1 MNTSTRVEFGLY
13 DVTARSD
20 SAPVTEDA
28 KDFCNLS
35 KDLLLESVPNQNKY
49 GTLETRQW
57 LMDGSFLFF
66 PETPRQYFW
75 GFWSTEQSNGNGAFA
90 NPPVLNIR
98 FDKNHSSS
106 GLTLHFYSPTDDW
119 ASKVKIQWYDAN
131 DGLLAVAMFTPD
143 AVDYYCACKVENYC
157 RIQLAF
163 LETNRPGR
171 YLKLAG
177 IDYGVYLHF
186 SGDEIIKAHVLEE
199 CDPLSAEISINTLN
213 ITLFNQ
219 EGRFS
224 ILNPEGYFDVLQHR
238 QKLTVW
244 EDVRR
249 SAHDTSTTSYCMG
262 TFYLDD
268 WSNEDDTLADFP
280 AIDTIGL
287 LDGSPF
293 DGGVYDTHVASLAA
307 EILSGYPYTLD
318 SVLGEE
324 RIQGYIPAGTR
335 REALQQ
341 LAFAIGA
348 VVDCS
353 RGEIIRIVPA
363 PQRASGLIGTDR
375 RLQDGSKVTL
385 LALVTAVSVTAHR
398 YIPGEASEELYKDT
412 LEPGTYRVTFDA
424 PAVADSLAVR
434 GAELSERGVNH
445 CTLTVSKAAEV
456 CVTGRK
462 YSDSATVLRR
472 EASNLPS
479 NAQGNEVSVPDA
491 TLVSPDRAAAVAA
504 RVLDYYAQRYEQ
516 TFRMVAGDEKLADRL
531 IVESFGGEMV
541 RGVVTKLEFDLT
553 GGFLADAKIVG
564 RKLSNNAAAYAGEEI
579 HAELRGLTLDK
590 VWENIVVD
598 IGEVSIADGNTLDE
612 QIAADDRRQKI
623 EKEIAKLEKQAR
635 AEKQPKKKFELVQ
648 QIKRLKEKLI

>member
-1 MNTSTRVEFGLY
+1 MDAFVSKLFNAASVSKILK
-13 DVTARSD
+13 RSL
-20 SAPVTEDA
+20 SAIGSIGGKA
-28 KDFCNLS
+28 FDFVKS
-35 KDLLLESVPNQNKY
+35 KAQSVQER
-49 GTLETRQW
+49 LAQAA
-57 LMDGSFLFF
+57 
-66 PETPRQYFW
+66 Q
-75 GFWSTEQSNGNGAFA
+75 STEHFRKRLAGLVSGALVF
-90 NPPVLNIR
+90 NVL
-98 FDKNHSSS
+98 SS
-106 GLTLHFYSPTDDW
+106 GLRTLTNWMGTALLSSSSLRTALGNLQGAAATDDW

-131 DGLLAVAMFTPD
+131 DGLLAVAMFAPD

-268 WSNEDDTLADFP
+268 WSNEDDTLADFT

-434 GAELSERGVNH
+434 GAELSERDVNH

-456 CVTGRK
+456 W
-462 YSDSATVLRR
+462 
-472 EASNLPS
+472 SN
-479 NAQGNEVSVPDA
+479 
-491 TLVSPDRAAAVAA
+491 
-504 RVLDYYAQRYEQ
+504 
-516 TFRMVAGDEKLADRL
+516 
-531 IVESFGGEMV
+531 
-541 RGVVTKLEFDLT
+541 
-553 GGFLADAKIVG
+553 
-564 RKLSNNAAAYAGEEI
+564 
-579 HAELRGLTLDK
+579 
-590 VWENIVVD
+590 
-598 IGEVSIADGNTLDE
+598 
-612 QIAADDRRQKI
+612 
-623 EKEIAKLEKQAR
+623 
-635 AEKQPKKKFELVQ
+635 
-648 QIKRLKEKLI
+648 

>member
-20 SAPVTEDA
+20 STPTTEQA
-28 KDFCNLS
+28 KAFCNLS
-35 KDLLLESVPNQNKY
+35 KDLLLESVPSQNKY

-66 PETPRQYFW
+66 PEAPRQYFW
-75 GFWSTEQSNGNGAFA
+75 GFWSAEQSNGNGIFA
-90 NPPVLNIR
+90 TPPVLNIR

-119 ASKVKIQWYDAN
+119 ASKVKVQWYDAN
-131 DGLLAVAMFTPD
+131 DGLLTVAMFTPD

-186 SGDEIIKAHVLEE
+186 SGDEIIKARVLEE

-213 ITLFNQ
+213 LTLFNQ

-224 ILNPEGYFDVLQHR
+224 
-238 QKLTVW
+238 
-244 EDVRR
+244 
-249 SAHDTSTTSYCMG
+249 
-262 TFYLDD
+262 
-268 WSNEDDTLADFP
+268 
-280 AIDTIGL
+280 
-287 LDGSPF
+287 
-293 DGGVYDTHVASLAA
+293 
-307 EILSGYPYTLD
+307 
-318 SVLGEE
+318 
-324 RIQGYIPAGTR
+324 
-335 REALQQ
+335 
-341 LAFAIGA
+341 IGA

-579 HAELRGLTLDK
+579 HA
-590 VWENIVVD
+590 
-598 IGEVSIADGNTLDE
+598 GERSFI
-612 QIAADDRRQKI
+612 
-623 EKEIAKLEKQAR
+623 
-635 AEKQPKKKFELVQ
+635 
-648 QIKRLKEKLI
+648 

>member
-1 MNTSTRVEFGLY
+1 MTAEQRAGLSDAALAMTQPCIDELIKDISRRVQKAGAITDTAEYQLYRAQALGESKKAIEQAVSKQIGISEEVIASLFEYVADKSLSLDENGSLKRMTEAYTRMTQSKTRELLRDLWADTPEGKVQPLQ
-13 DVTARSD
+13 TAYAR
-20 SAPVTEDA
+20 AM
-28 KDFCNLS
+28 DFAFRQ
-35 KDLLLESVPNQNKY
+35 VAT
-49 GTLETRQW
+49 GTLDLNTAIRRAVTPLAKRGLRTIEQKSGRSVGIEYACRRYI
-57 LMDGSFLFF
+57 MDQLGQLDDEIQHADHDALGCDGWEISAHAACA
-66 PETPRQYFW
+66 PDHEPIQGRQYGDAEF
-75 GFWSTEQSNGNGAFA
+75 EK
-90 NPPVLNIR
+90 LN
-98 FDKNHSSS
+98 N
-106 GLTLHFYSPTDDW
+106 
-119 ASKVKIQWYDAN
+119 
-131 DGLLAVAMFTPD
+131 
-143 AVDYYCACKVENYC
+143 
-157 RIQLAF
+157 
-163 LETNRPGR
+163 
-171 YLKLAG
+171 
-177 IDYGVYLHF
+177 
-186 SGDEIIKAHVLEE
+186 
-199 CDPLSAEISINTLN
+199 
-213 ITLFNQ
+213 
-219 EGRFS
+219 
-224 ILNPEGYFDVLQHR
+224 
-238 QKLTVW
+238 
-244 EDVRR
+244 
-249 SAHDTSTTSYCMG
+249 CMG

-268 WSNEDDTLADFP
+268 WSNEDDTLADFT

-579 HAELRGLTLDK
+579 HA
-590 VWENIVVD
+590 
-598 IGEVSIADGNTLDE
+598 GERSFI
-612 QIAADDRRQKI
+612 
-623 EKEIAKLEKQAR
+623 
-635 AEKQPKKKFELVQ
+635 
-648 QIKRLKEKLI
+648 

>member
-20 SAPVTEDA
+20 STPTTEQA
-28 KDFCNLS
+28 KAFCNLS
-35 KDLLLESVPNQNKY
+35 KDLLLESVPSQNKY

-66 PETPRQYFW
+66 PEAPRQYFW
-75 GFWSTEQSNGNGAFA
+75 GFWSAEQSNGNGIFA
-90 NPPVLNIR
+90 TPPVLNIR

-119 ASKVKIQWYDAN
+119 ASKVKVQWYDAN

-186 SGDEIIKAHVLEE
+186 SGDEIIKARVLEE

-213 ITLFNQ
+213 LTLFNQ

-268 WSNEDDTLADFP
+268 WSNEDDTLADFT

-353 RGEIIRIVPA
+353 RGEIIRIVPT

-375 RLQDGSKVTL
+375 RLQDGGKVTL

-456 CVTGRK
+456 CVTGHK

-516 TFRMVAGDEKLADRL
+516 AFRMVAGDEKLADRL

-579 HAELRGLTLDK
+579 HA
-590 VWENIVVD
+590 
-598 IGEVSIADGNTLDE
+598 GERSFI
-612 QIAADDRRQKI
+612 
-623 EKEIAKLEKQAR
+623 
-635 AEKQPKKKFELVQ
+635 
-648 QIKRLKEKLI
+648 

>member
-472 EASNLPS
+472 EASNLPA

>member
-1 MNTSTRVEFGLY
+1 M
-13 DVTARSD
+13 
-20 SAPVTEDA
+20 
-28 KDFCNLS
+28 
-35 KDLLLESVPNQNKY
+35 
-49 GTLETRQW
+49 
-57 LMDGSFLFF
+57 
-66 PETPRQYFW
+66 
-75 GFWSTEQSNGNGAFA
+75 
-90 NPPVLNIR
+90 
-98 FDKNHSSS
+98 
-106 GLTLHFYSPTDDW
+106 
-119 ASKVKIQWYDAN
+119 
-131 DGLLAVAMFTPD
+131 
-143 AVDYYCACKVENYC
+143 
-157 RIQLAF
+157 
-163 LETNRPGR
+163 
-171 YLKLAG
+171 
-177 IDYGVYLHF
+177 
-186 SGDEIIKAHVLEE
+186 
-199 CDPLSAEISINTLN
+199 SAEISINTLN
-213 ITLFNQ
+213 LTLFNQ

-268 WSNEDDTLADFP
+268 WSNEDDTLADFT

-579 HAELRGLTLDK
+579 HA
-590 VWENIVVD
+590 
-598 IGEVSIADGNTLDE
+598 GERSFI
-612 QIAADDRRQKI
+612 
-623 EKEIAKLEKQAR
+623 
-635 AEKQPKKKFELVQ
+635 
-648 QIKRLKEKLI
+648 

>member
-1 MNTSTRVEFGLY
+1 MASVVINTRFNNRKAEADLKELQAKAKE
-13 DVTARSD
+13 TAREINAVEKGLGSATTKRNKLRDDLEAARQKAAETVAALDEVNARLDAGRKSKFGVTSKGDETLSD
-20 SAPVTEDA
+20 KLAAKLQQQDTAVQAAADA
-28 KDFCNLS
+28 YHAQDAAVQALQQRHAELTAQLAQEKD
-35 KDLLLESVPNQNKY
+35 EA
-49 GTLETRQW
+49 TRQA
-57 LMDGSFLFF
+57 
-66 PETPRQYFW
+66 E
-75 GFWSTEQSNGNGAFA
+75 
-90 NPPVLNIR
+90 
-98 FDKNHSSS
+98 
-106 GLTLHFYSPTDDW
+106 
-119 ASKVKIQWYDAN
+119 
-131 DGLLAVAMFTPD
+131 AVANAAQAAQAAQVDVSNVQRAANAMDAFVSKLFNAASVSMFTPD

-186 SGDEIIKAHVLEE
+186 SGDEIIKARVLEE

-213 ITLFNQ
+213 LTLFNQ

-268 WSNEDDTLADFP
+268 WSNEDDTLADFT

-579 HAELRGLTLDK
+579 HA
-590 VWENIVVD
+590 
-598 IGEVSIADGNTLDE
+598 GERSFI
-612 QIAADDRRQKI
+612 
-623 EKEIAKLEKQAR
+623 
-635 AEKQPKKKFELVQ
+635 
-648 QIKRLKEKLI
+648 

>member
-1 MNTSTRVEFGLY
+1 MMGALIRALTNNAVENIEEALGMTDATSSAMKHAIAEWYAAWYGRAPTKTEDPCQRLPYAIVNKLCKATFGEY
-13 DVTARSD
+13 DSGLQHTD
-20 SAPVTEDA
+20 SA
-28 KDFCNLS
+28 KG
-35 KDLLLESVPNQNKY
+35 K
-49 GTLETRQW
+49 
-57 LMDGSFLFF
+57 
-66 PETPRQYFW
+66 
-75 GFWSTEQSNGNGAFA
+75 
-90 NPPVLNIR
+90 
-98 FDKNHSSS
+98 
-106 GLTLHFYSPTDDW
+106 
-119 ASKVKIQWYDAN
+119 
-131 DGLLAVAMFTPD
+131 
-143 AVDYYCACKVENYC
+143 
-157 RIQLAF
+157 
-163 LETNRPGR
+163 
-171 YLKLAG
+171 
-177 IDYGVYLHF
+177 
-186 SGDEIIKAHVLEE
+186 
-199 CDPLSAEISINTLN
+199 
-213 ITLFNQ
+213 
-219 EGRFS
+219 
-224 ILNPEGYFDVLQHR
+224 
-238 QKLTVW
+238 
-244 EDVRR
+244 
-249 SAHDTSTTSYCMG
+249 
-262 TFYLDD
+262 
-268 WSNEDDTLADFP
+268 
-280 AIDTIGL
+280 
-287 LDGSPF
+287 
-293 DGGVYDTHVASLAA
+293 
-307 EILSGYPYTLD
+307 
-318 SVLGEE
+318 
-324 RIQGYIPAGTR
+324 YIPAGTR

-579 HAELRGLTLDK
+579 HA
-590 VWENIVVD
+590 
-598 IGEVSIADGNTLDE
+598 GERSFI
-612 QIAADDRRQKI
+612 
-623 EKEIAKLEKQAR
+623 
-635 AEKQPKKKFELVQ
+635 
-648 QIKRLKEKLI
+648 

>member
-1 MNTSTRVEFGLY
+1 M
-13 DVTARSD
+13 
-20 SAPVTEDA
+20 
-28 KDFCNLS
+28 
-35 KDLLLESVPNQNKY
+35 
-49 GTLETRQW
+49 
-57 LMDGSFLFF
+57 
-66 PETPRQYFW
+66 
-75 GFWSTEQSNGNGAFA
+75 
-90 NPPVLNIR
+90 LNIR

-119 ASKVKIQWYDAN
+119 ASKVKVQWYDAN

-186 SGDEIIKAHVLEE
+186 SGDEIIKARVLEE

-213 ITLFNQ
+213 LTLFNQ

-268 WSNEDDTLADFP
+268 WSNEDDTLADFT

-385 LALVTAVSVTAHR
+385 LALVTAASVTAHR

-579 HAELRGLTLDK
+579 HA
-590 VWENIVVD
+590 
-598 IGEVSIADGNTLDE
+598 GERSFI
-612 QIAADDRRQKI
+612 
-623 EKEIAKLEKQAR
+623 
-635 AEKQPKKKFELVQ
+635 
-648 QIKRLKEKLI
+648 